1 MNLGI
6 DVGNG
11 YTKFNEGKFASKVK
25 VGEIIN
31 FGKVKK
37 EIHQV
42 EFEGIKFIVGEGAAF
57 TGDNRY
63 FEKYYKLCLLTA
75 IALSSKEDFI
85 EANLVIGLPEKKF
98 KLLGDKLQ
106 KHIESFGQQQ
116 IKVKDTLYNIRINDC
131 LVFIEG
137 AYPIKTE
144 EEYNVLVIDNG
155 AGTINVTQWEELA
168 ITTSASYN
176 EGMNKMYADI
186 TSYLN
191 TNKEGADFKPSEIE
205 KIINKKSVIIDNKET
220 DITDI
225 RPIVENHIVETASYI
240 KNDFKVK
247 NASKI
252 YLIGGGGADTI
263 TYWQKQFPVI
273 QLVENSQMINQKIYD
288 LVADSEF
295 NEQ

>member
-6 DVGNG
+6 DIGNG

-25 VGEIIN
+25 VGEIIK
-31 FGKVKK
+31 FGKIKK

-42 EFEGIKFIVGEGAAF
+42 EFGGTKFIVGEGASF
-57 TGDNRY
+57 IGDNRY
-63 FEKYYKLCLLTA
+63 FEEYYKLCLLTA
-75 IALSSKEDFI
+75 IALSTEEDFI
-85 EANLVIGLPEKKF
+85 EVNLVIGLPQKKHKLFSEKIKNHIM
-98 KLLGDKLQ
+98 KL
-106 KHIESFGQQQ
+106 GQQQ
-116 IKVKDTLYNIRINDC
+116 IKVDDKFCTIRINNC

-137 AYPIKTE
+137 AYPIKSQE
-144 EEYNVLVIDNG
+144 ESNVLVIDNG
-155 AGTINVTQWEELA
+155 AGTINVTQWEELG

-205 KIINKKSVIIDNKET
+205 KIINKKSVIIDNKQT
-220 DITDI
+220 DIIDI
-225 RPIVENHIVETASYI
+225 RPIIENHIMETASFI

-247 NASKI
+247 NASEI

-273 QLVENSQMINQKIYD
+273 KLVENSQAINQNIYE
-288 LVADSEF
+288 LVANSEF
-295 NEQ
+295 DEQ